1 MGHGL
6 DSWLVQEVLIAVI
19 AILVYFVK
27 KSMDKRLEDINSN
40 LVSISNNITN
50 TQVVNIHSSYPEPVI
65 PDGTEDESESWKRGQ
80 EEIAKNVHE
89 IMEKESG
96 DSRGRPY
103 PSREEIYERP
113 DLFD

>member
-50 TQVVNIHSSYPEPVI
+50 TQVVNIHPSYPEPAEHNEAV
-65 PDGTEDESESWKRGQ
+65 DESIKWEKLV
-80 EEIAKNVHE
+80 EE
-89 IMEKESG
+89 
-96 DSRGRPY
+96 
-103 PSREEIYERP
+103 
-113 DLFD
+113 